1 MKDKDNFMP
10 RHEPGNGRLRDLL
23 HRLDEDQ
30 EKLFKNPIYVEGY
43 DDGFVIG
50 KKQAEEEA
58 KSLVRALTKL
68 FNEEKQ

>member
-1 MKDKDNFMP
+1 MNNDDMFP
-10 RHEPGNGRLRDLL
+10 RPEPGKGRLRDLM

-30 EKLFKNPIYVEGY
+30 EKLFKNHLYVEGY

-50 KKQAEEEA
+50 RKQAEEEA

-68 FNEEKQ
+68 FDKTE